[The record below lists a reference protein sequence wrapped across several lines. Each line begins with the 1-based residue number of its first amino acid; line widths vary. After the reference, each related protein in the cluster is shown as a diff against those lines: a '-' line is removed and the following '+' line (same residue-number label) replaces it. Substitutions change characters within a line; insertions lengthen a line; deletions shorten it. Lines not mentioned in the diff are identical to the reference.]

1 MEGLNHTPGP
11 WVTYDD
17 GITQVIAS
25 DKDRTL
31 RMGCVFHDSKNL
43 DVVQANARLIAA
55 APEMLEA
62 LMLAHEELLNI
73 ARLQDWHAEAFRG
86 RIEKMTTAIEKATG
100 SRIDEAQRGTTPS
113 ADPNGI

>member
-1 MEGLNHTPGP
+1 MEKLKHTPGP

-17 GITQVIAS
+17 DITQVIAS

-55 APEMLEA
+55 APDMLKALVNEYRGICLTSNCPSDEPCYGEPKGRCGEEM
-62 LMLAHEELLNI
+62 
-73 ARLQDWHAEAFRG
+73 
-86 RIEKMTTAIEKATG
+86 RIAIERATG
-100 SRIDEAQRGTTPS
+100 MTIEEVLK
-113 ADPNGI
+113 

>member
-1 MEGLNHTPGP
+1 MKTMKHTPGP

-17 GITQVIAS
+17 DITQVIAS

-55 APEMLEA
+55 APEILEA
-62 LMLAHEELLNI
+62 LILAYEELLDI
-73 ARLQDWHAEAFRG
+73 ARLQDWHSEPFRG
-86 RIEKMTTAIEKATG
+86 KIDKMTMTIEKATG
-100 SRIDEAQRGTTPS
+100 MKIEEVLK
-113 ADPNGI
+113 

>member
-1 MEGLNHTPGP
+1 MKKLKHTPGP

-17 GITQVIAS
+17 DITQVIAS

-31 RMGCVFHDSKNL
+31 RMGCIFHDSKNL

-62 LMLAHEELLNI
+62 LVYLLKVTDPYRTGGMQHQREAISMSI
-73 ARLQDWHAEAFRG
+73 AV
-86 RIEKMTTAIEKATG
+86 IEKATG
-100 SRIDEAQRGTTPS
+100 MKFGEKPEK
-113 ADPNGI
+113 